1 MEQDC
6 SKDLLNSDEFS
17 LEISWRVSCPRLEAD
32 LVASSAG
39 MQAECDVAL
48 LFP

>member
-1 MEQDC
+1 MDQDC
-6 SKDLLNSDEFS
+6 SRDLLNSDAFS